1 MKFMLL
7 LCACA
12 AVSSTSVLSLEE
24 RNSHADNKRFLASV
38 ANFFHHAAETV
49 RDGVVDAAHSVAG
62 AAETAA
68 HAVAGAAETAAHSVV
83 GAAETAAHSVAGA
96 AETAAHSVAGAAETA
111 AHSVAGAAETA
122 AHSVA
127 GAAETAAH
135 AVAGAA
141 ETAVDKYV
149 CLYSDV
155 PQVLKGKHL
164 SAVGSQNRG
173 LYCLCPLYTIRR
185 MCKVQ

>member
-1 MKFMLL
+1 MKFVLL

-12 AVSSTSVLSLEE
+12 AVSNVSVLSLEE
-24 RNSHADNKRFLASV
+24 RNGHAGSKRFLASV

-68 HAVAGAAETAAHSVV
+68 HAVAGAAETAAHL
-83 GAAETAAHSVAGA
+83 VAGA

-111 AHSVAGAAETA
+111 
-122 AHSVA
+122 
-127 GAAETAAH
+127 
-135 AVAGAA
+135 
-141 ETAVDKYV
+141 VDKYV
-149 CLYSDV
+149 WLYSDV

-164 SAVGSQNRG
+164 SAVGSQKRG
-173 LYCLCPLYTIRR
+173 PYCLCPLYTIAGKYMFRR
-185 MCKVQ
+185 MPKMQ

>member
-1 MKFMLL
+1 MKFVLL

-12 AVSSTSVLSLEE
+12 AVSSASVLSLEE

-49 RDGVVDAAHSVAG
+49 RDGVVDAAHSAAG

-68 HAVAGAAETAAHSVV
+68 HA
-83 GAAETAAHSVAGA
+83 
-96 AETAAHSVAGAAETA
+96 
-111 AHSVAGAAETA
+111 VAGAAETA

-141 ETAVDKYV
+141 ETAAHAVAGAAETAVDKYV
-149 CLYSDV
+149 WLYSDV
-155 PQVLKGKHL
+155 PYVLRGKHL

-173 LYCLCPLYTIRR
+173 LYCLCPLYIIRR
-185 MCKVQ
+185 MSKVQ

>member
-1 MKFMLL
+1 MKFVLL

-12 AVSSTSVLSLEE
+12 AVSNVSVLSLEE
-24 RNSHADNKRFLASV
+24 RNGHAGSKRFLASV

-68 HAVAGAAETAAHSVV
+68 HAVAGAAETAAHSV
-83 GAAETAAHSVAGA
+83 
-96 AETAAHSVAGAAETA
+96 
-111 AHSVAGAAETA
+111 
-122 AHSVA
+122 
-127 GAAETAAH
+127 
-135 AVAGAA
+135 AGAA

-149 CLYSDV
+149 WLYSDV

-164 SAVGSQNRG
+164 SAVGSQKRG
-173 LYCLCPLYTIRR
+173 PYCLCPLYTIAGKYMFRR
-185 MCKVQ
+185 MPKMQ

>member
-1 MKFMLL
+1 MKFVLL

-12 AVSSTSVLSLEE
+12 AVSSASVLSLEE

-49 RDGVVDAAHSVAG
+49 RDGVVDAAHSAAG

-111 AHSVAGAAETA
+111 AHA
-122 AHSVA
+122 VA

-149 CLYSDV
+149 WLYSDV
-155 PQVLKGKHL
+155 PYVLRGKHL

-173 LYCLCPLYTIRR
+173 LYCLCPLYIIRR
-185 MCKVQ
+185 MSKVQ

>member
-1 MKFMLL
+1 MKFVLL

-12 AVSSTSVLSLEE
+12 AVSSASVLSLEE

-68 HAVAGAAETAAHSVV
+68 HSVV
-83 GAAETAAHSVAGA
+83 GAAETAAHSV
-96 AETAAHSVAGAAETA
+96 VGAAETA

-164 SAVGSQNRG
+164 SAGGSQNRG

-185 MCKVQ
+185 MSKVQ

>member
-49 RDGVVDAAHSVAG
+49 RDGVVDAAHSVA
-62 AAETAA
+62 
-68 HAVAGAAETAAHSVV
+68 